1 MIKKPAKKPLKKV
14 TTVTKKIAK
23 KINKPIPLAKLIAKL
38 DKEQGPPPSLYET
51 AAKLDE
57 VINTLVDI
65 RHLMDSALDDC
76 FNLND
81 DARAMALLHIAYGM
95 LRGVIDKTEPLT
107 SDLYRINRANLK

>member
-1 MIKKPAKKPLKKV
+1 MIKKPAKKPSKKAA
-14 TTVTKKIAK
+14 TVTKKIAK

-38 DKEQGPPPSLYET
+38 DKDQGPPPSLYET

-76 FNLND
+76 LNLND

-95 LRGVIDKTEPLT
+95 VGSVIEKADPLA